1 MLLQLGGYGSR
12 LSVWLLLLQ
21 LGGYGSRLIFWRL
34 VIDLAG
40 LYAFFGGRVPL
51 ALRKVQPSLPR
62 SLGSRASGVT
72 AANNTPSTRRGQA
85 PPPDSRRTRPPLFKP
100 PRFGLSPAPSG
111 GFQPAHP
118 PLNPFSA
125 PPAFSP
131 AFKLATAIA
140 PAWLPAF
147 SPFASGLFRAA
158 PLGSPSRPSGDPR
171 RRRLRRE
178 LSPWGASLRRRRL
191 RRRKPLRFGAYGFQ
205 PSWRKSLR
213 AVGGRRE
220 VLKRGGG
227 CAGFQP
233 PEGACAVY
241 GCKVTIYKCKLQ
253 L

>member
-1 MLLQLGGYGSR
+1 M
-12 LSVWLLLLQ
+12 
-21 LGGYGSRLIFWRL
+21 
-34 VIDLAG
+34 AG

-72 AANNTPSTRRGQA
+72 AASSTPSTRRGQA
-85 PPPDSRRTRPPLFKP
+85 PSPDSRRTKPPLSNLPVLVCPQPLRGASSQHTRRFNPFQHLPLFRPPLNWL
-100 PRFGLSPAPSG
+100 RLLRQL
-111 GFQPAHP
+111 GFQP
-118 PLNPFSA
+118 SA
-125 PPAFSP
+125 PSLRGF
-131 AFKLATAIA
+131 
-140 PAWLPAF
+140 
-147 SPFASGLFRAA
+147 FRAA
-158 PLGSPSRPSGDPR
+158 SLGSPSRPSGDPR

-205 PSWRKSLR
+205 PSCRKSLR